1 MIKSK
6 KEKKAPSVK
15 CSVHFREN
23 GKALPTAIAGIK
35 PKKGTPNIKTFQA
48 KTTFTAFPGERRES
62 LSSLNSGCAQV
73 PLELDPLCPDSET
86 PTFNQPKKERARET
100 LKNSLVSFALQDEF
114 LTMDSSILISHL
126 NQIMGDFR
134 TAEENRLSNPFARLE
149 GLITPSEPSPDAA
162 IVISQG
168 SSMGVPYHV
177 RKRLAKGKFFASD
190 PNLSKS
196 SPPIGIAVYIGSPI
210 DGELVVVN
218 PTIVNDWLSYIR
230 EAVEEKA
237 LITDKGIITASTLSQ
252 LLNVIH
258 LPESRHSFFINYDI
272 HPGIDCT
279 RHSHSQYRWRSS
291 TLPCDITSCHCSI
304 KNV

>member
-6 KEKKAPSVK
+6 KEKKTPSVK
-15 CSVHFREN
+15 YSVHFREN
-23 GKALPTAIAGIK
+23 GKTSSTNTAGIK
-35 PKKGTPNIKTFQA
+35 PKKGIPNIKTFQTE
-48 KTTFTAFPGERRES
+48 TTFTAFPGERKES
-62 LSSLNSGCAQV
+62 LSSLTSGCAQM
-73 PLELDPLCPDSET
+73 PLELDPLCRNSET
-86 PTFNQPKKERARET
+86 PTPIQSKKERAREA
-100 LKNSLVSFALQDEF
+100 LRSSLVSFALQEAF
-114 LTMDSSILISHL
+114 LTMDSSILVSHL
-126 NQIMGDFR
+126 NQILGDFR

-149 GLITPSEPSPDAA
+149 GLITPNEPSPDAA
-162 IVISQG
+162 TVISQG
-168 SSMGVPYHV
+168 GGMGVPYHV
-177 RKRLAKGKFFASD
+177 RRKLSKGKFFASD
-190 PNLSKS
+190 LGLNKS
-196 SPPIGIAVYIGSPI
+196 PPPIGIAVYIGSPI

-218 PTIVNDWLSYIR
+218 PTIVSDWLSYIR

-237 LITDKGIITASTLSQ
+237 LITDKGMITASILSQ

-291 TLPCDITSCHCSI
+291 TSPCDITSCHCSI

>member
-6 KEKKAPSVK
+6 KEKNPLLVEHA
-15 CSVHFREN
+15 VHFKE
-23 GKALPTAIAGIK
+23 GSKVQPAATTGIK
-35 PKKGTPNIKTFQA
+35 PKKKISFKTFQA
-48 KTTFTAFPGERRES
+48 AASLTAFPGERRRS
-62 LSSLNSGCAQV
+62 LSNPKTGTAQV
-73 PLELDPLCPDSET
+73 QPELDPLRPNSET
-86 PTFNQPKKERARET
+86 TSHQAKKDSTRET
-100 LKNSLVSFALQDEF
+100 LKNSLVRFTLQNEF
-114 LTMDSSILISHL
+114 FTMDSSILVSHL
-126 NQIMGDFR
+126 SQIVSDFK

-162 IVISQG
+162 IVIAPG
-168 SSMGVPYHV
+168 SNLGVPYHV
-177 RKRLAKGKFFASD
+177 RKKLAKGKFFASD
-190 PNLSKS
+190 LNLGKS